1 VKTRTYLLG
10 AVVVLVVAAHNA
22 PTTQT
27 TTTSAAVGGALK
39 QGTVPAAYAALITD
53 AGTTCPQITP
63 GLLAAQINQESGFNP
78 RAVSSTD
85 AEGIAQFEPG
95 TAASNHV
102 DPWDPDSAIHGMA
115 RLDCA
120 NVRRF
125 GTVTLAL
132 AAYNGGPGIVGYW
145 QQVDQ
150 TRHYVAAILAAAP
163 HYSAA
168 LASTPTPAP
177 APTPS
182 PTSGSSA
189 ASTVEGV
196 LAQLFD
202 ALRSAA
208 AGTGSGK

>member
-1 VKTRTYLLG
+1 MKTRTYLLG
-10 AVVVLVVAAHNA
+10 AVVVLVVVAHNA
-22 PTTQT
+22 PPAQ

-39 QGTVPAAYAALITD
+39 PGTVPAAYAALIAD

-150 TRHYVAAILAAAP
+150 TRNYVASILAAAP
-163 HYSAA
+163 HYTATLAA
-168 LASTPTPAP
+168 TPAP

-189 ASTVEGV
+189 TSTAEGL

-208 AGTGSGK
+208 AGSGGGK

>member
-10 AVVVLVVAAHNA
+10 AVVVLVVIAHNT
-22 PTTQT
+22 PTQT
-27 TTTSAAVGGALK
+27 ATSAASVGGELK
-39 QGTVPAAYAALITD
+39 PGTVPAAYAALVTS
-53 AGTTCPQITP
+53 AGATCPQITP

-78 RAVSSTD
+78 GAVSPTG

-145 QQVDQ
+145 QDVDQ
-150 TRHYVAAILAAAP
+150 TRHYVAAILAATP
-163 HYSAA
+163 HYSAI
-168 LASTPTPAP
+168 LATNPAP

-182 PTSGSSA
+182 PTSGTSV
-189 ASTVEGV
+189 STVEGV
-196 LAQLFD
+196 LAQLLD

-208 AGTGSGK
+208 AGSGSGK